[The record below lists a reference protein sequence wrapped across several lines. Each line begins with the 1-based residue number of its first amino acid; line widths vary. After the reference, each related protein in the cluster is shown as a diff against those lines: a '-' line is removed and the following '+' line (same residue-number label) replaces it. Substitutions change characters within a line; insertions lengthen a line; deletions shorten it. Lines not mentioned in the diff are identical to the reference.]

1 MLLLL
6 SATVLAVLV
15 GISPWLLLGLALMGG
30 LITLL
35 QKQLLQGDGDSNYG
49 GEPGLA
55 SA

>member
-6 SATVLAVLV
+6 SATVLVVLV
-15 GISPWLLLGLALMGG
+15 GISPWLLLALMGG

-35 QKQLLQGDGDSNYG
+35 QKQLLQGDGVSNYG